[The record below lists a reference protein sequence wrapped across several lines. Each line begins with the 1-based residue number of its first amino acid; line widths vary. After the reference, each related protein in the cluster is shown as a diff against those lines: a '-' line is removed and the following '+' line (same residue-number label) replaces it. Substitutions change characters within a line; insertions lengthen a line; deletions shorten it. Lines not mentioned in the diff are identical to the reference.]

1 MFQMA
6 PEDRLRNV
14 LHYQEEQRRQA
25 ALERMARAA
34 PSKPVTEPS
43 PARDVGSS
51 GSHELWLAA
60 TRLLHTFTGTRG
72 MVRRGAR

>member
-6 PEDRLRNV
+6 PEDRLREV

-34 PSKPVTEPS
+34 PAGPQRRPGRGA
-43 PARDVGSS
+43 PRNS
-51 GSHELWLAA
+51 GWSNPWLAA
-60 TRLLHTFTGTRG
+60 RQLLHSISGTH
-72 MVRRGAR
+72 GA